1 MSNYTDPALLL
12 FEPHERDGIEKLVNG
27 ASPFKLAWLSGY
39 LAARGWDGFKQ
50 ENLPSMAAEKSSVSD
65 IQPVRILFASQTG
78 NAQSLA
84 EQLHN
89 SLCQAGLAAELTNI
103 SDFKLSQLKEESR
116 LVLITSTQGE
126 GEPPESAESFFKLLS
141 GKRAPDLK
149 HLSFAVLGLGDRS
162 YEFFCQAAI
171 DADRHF
177 SDLGGK
183 AFLPVQALDV
193 DYEQEANAW
202 SEQLVSVLKA
212 QQPEESSFAI
222 ASDQNVPA
230 SAEYGKQTPFKAQL
244 LVNQA
249 ITSLGS
255 AKGIRHYEISLET
268 SGIQYQPG
276 DVLGVYFRNN
286 AASVDELLKT
296 LSLKGTET
304 VQLDGEAI
312 ELRHA
317 LLEKFELTQSYPK
330 FAKAYAEHSNQTQ
343 RTSPLRENVA
353 DAVALRAYLAER
365 QIYDIVAEF
374 PCQLEAQDLADM
386 LRKQQPRFYSIAS
399 AQSEVGEEVHLTVR
413 TVEYDAFGS
422 THYGGASGCL
432 ASLKEG
438 DDIRVFVQPSE
449 FKLPKDP
456 QTPVIM
462 VGPGTGIAPFRSFL
476 QHREQ
481 AGAQG
486 ENWLFFGNSRFCEDF
501 LYQQE
506 WQEWLRSGLLTRMN
520 TAFSRDQATRIY
532 VQHRLKEEG
541 KTLFEW
547 LQRGAF
553 IYVCGDAS
561 RMAKDVHQAL
571 IDVIAEHGN
580 RSSEQAEAYLDQLKQ
595 EKRYQKDVY

>member
-1 MSNYTDPALLL
+1 MSDYTDPALLL

-50 ENLPSMAAEKSSVSD
+50 EILPSTAAAKSPVSN
-65 IQPVRILFASQTG
+65 IKPVRILFASQTG

-84 EQLHN
+84 EQLHK

-103 SDFKLSQLKEESR
+103 SDFKPGLLKEESR

-171 DADRHF
+171 DADRRF
-177 SDLGGK
+177 SELGGK

-193 DYEQEANAW
+193 DYEQEANSW

-212 QQPEESSFAI
+212 QQPEESSCAI
-222 ASDQNVPA
+222 ASDWNVP
-230 SAEYGKQTPFKAQL
+230 SSEYGKQTPFKAQL

-249 ITSLGS
+249 ITAPGS
-255 AKGIRHYEISLET
+255 IKDIRHYEISLED

-286 AASVDELLKT
+286 AASVDDLLKI

-304 VQLDGEAI
+304 VQLDGEVV

-317 LLEKFELTQSYPK
+317 LLEKFELTQSYPN
-330 FAKAYAEHSNQTQ
+330 FAKAYAEHPNHTQ
-343 RTSPLRENVA
+343 GINLLRETVA
-353 DAVALRAYLAER
+353 DASALRAYLAER

-374 PCQLEAQDLADM
+374 PCRLEAQDLADM
-386 LRKQQPRFYSIAS
+386 LRKQQARFYSIAS

-449 FKLPKDP
+449 FKLPQDP

-462 VGPGTGIAPFRSFL
+462 IGPGTGIAPFRSFL

-481 AGAQG
+481 TGAQG

-520 TAFSRDQATRIY
+520 TAFSRDQAARIY

-541 KTLFEW
+541 KTFFEW

-553 IYVCGDAS
+553 VYVCGDAS

-580 RSSEQAEAYLDQLKQ
+580 RSQEEAEAYLDQLKQ